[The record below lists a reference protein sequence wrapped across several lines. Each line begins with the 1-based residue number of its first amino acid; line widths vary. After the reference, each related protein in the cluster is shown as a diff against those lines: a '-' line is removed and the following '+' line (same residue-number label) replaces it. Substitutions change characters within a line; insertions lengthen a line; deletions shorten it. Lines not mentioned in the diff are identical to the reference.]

1 MEKYEKQQ
9 GISFLII
16 YYSQKETLYYMRFEE
31 LLKFWKRAQSGGRKS
46 IRFEELSPE
55 YFMALKNHCFVPYL
69 DYIDVYKR
77 QTLDSYTTKYDG
89 LINSLQECYDV
100 VRTNRAEL
108 ESPTPEEGQEFSG
121 CLLYTSRCV

>member
-16 YYSQKETLYYMRFEE
+16 YYSQKETLYYMRFGE

-55 YFMALKNHCFVPYL
+55 YFMALKIIVLFHIWIIFKKIWMTG
-69 DYIDVYKR
+69 IDR
-77 QTLDSYTTKYDG
+77 RNESSYNYR
-89 LINSLQECYDV
+89 II
-100 VRTNRAEL
+100 
-108 ESPTPEEGQEFSG
+108 
-121 CLLYTSRCV
+121 

>member
-46 IRFEELSPE
+46 IRFEELSPGIFYGFE
-55 YFMALKNHCFVPYL
+55 KSLFCPVSGLYSKRFWMTG
-69 DYIDVYKR
+69 IDR
-77 QTLDSYTTKYDG
+77 RNESSYNYRM
-89 LINSLQECYDV
+89 I
-100 VRTNRAEL
+100 
-108 ESPTPEEGQEFSG
+108 
-121 CLLYTSRCV
+121 